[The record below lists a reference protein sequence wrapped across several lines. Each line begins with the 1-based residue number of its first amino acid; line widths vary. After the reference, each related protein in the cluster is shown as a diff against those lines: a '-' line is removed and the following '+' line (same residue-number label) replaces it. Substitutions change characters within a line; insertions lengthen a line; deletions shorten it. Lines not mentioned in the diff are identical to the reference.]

1 MWNTF
6 AEPIDKLNNISY
18 TTDMTM
24 HLVGPYLTTT
34 GKKKGKQRF
43 RTAANAAQARE
54 LKSDW
59 QALLDRHGVAQSAP
73 QRRRK
78 TDFEPMK
85 RPPVQ
90 YRGSDQPRIPS
101 LPFTGEV
108 CARPQDKVYTG
119 NKMIGIGQLHK
130 SNAVPV
136 FSGDDAKDL
145 AKMRR

>member
-1 MWNTF
+1 MTTTSSPDPRRSGNRTRT
-6 AEPIDKLNNISY
+6 IDNLNKISY
-18 TTDMTM
+18 TIDMTM

-54 LKSDW
+54 LRSDW

-101 LPFTGEV
+101 RVIVLVESERGRINNLV
-108 CARPQDKVYTG
+108 RLQVKRLRG
-119 NKMIGIGQLHK
+119 N
-130 SNAVPV
+130 NAY
-136 FSGDDAKDL
+136 SI
-145 AKMRR
+145 

>member
-1 MWNTF
+1 MVIRTGT
-6 AEPIDKLNNISY
+6 IDKFNNISY

-54 LKSDW
+54 LRSDW

-85 RPPVQ
+85 PPPVQ

-119 NKMIGIGQLHK
+119 DKMIGIGQLHK